1 MSSDVEDAA
10 KPQEGLSQFGWY
22 LVAVVPVYLVAGAE
36 DADVAVKDFS
46 FVLLGELGGDE
57 GIALDDDIF
66 LEAIRGLL
74 VACSISGTDHLRLL
88 VAFNG
93 DPRVEELAHAVRMFG
108 CDQPLPLNISV
119 ESDLLILLAV
129 E

>member
-10 KPQEGLSQFGWY
+10 KPQEGLGPFGWY
-22 LVAVVPVYLVAGAE
+22 LVAVVPVHRVAGAE
-36 DADVAVKDFS
+36 DADVAVRDFS
-46 FVLLGELGGDE
+46 SVLLGEFSGNE

-74 VACSISGTDHLRLL
+74 GACSISGTDHLRLL

-93 DPRVEELAHAVRMFG
+93 NPRVEELANAVRMFD
-108 CDQPLPLNISV
+108 CNQPLPLNISV